1 MDQPPYGRNQTFRTF
16 RPKVLNLLPS
26 QAYTSS
32 PTLFEAMKSWPERF
46 SIIDFYLS
54 LIDKDLIHAVYDK
67 NLRLIDVGKIDNL
80 RQATEFLRSTDK

>member
-1 MDQPPYGRNQTFRTF
+1 
-16 RPKVLNLLPS
+16 
-26 QAYTSS
+26 
-32 PTLFEAMKSWPERF
+32 MKSWPERF